1 MPEDEEIED
10 AGAITP
16 HEVSLNDSTAM
27 DALRVFSD
35 RIEDIEFFDA
45 AQFAWVP
52 IGESWHLKLA
62 ADRVTVRKSE
72 EGFLVVAQNGGEIF
86 NLSSRSL
93 PLNYLRS
100 GRGLG

>member
-1 MPEDEEIED
+1 M
-10 AGAITP
+10 
-16 HEVSLNDSTAM
+16 SLNDSTAM

-62 ADRVTVRKSE
+62 ADRDVWVRKSE
-72 EGFLVVAQNGGEIF
+72 EGFLVWPKMGERF
-86 NLSSRSL
+86 LTY
-93 PLNYLRS
+93 PV
-100 GRGLG
+100 GLYH